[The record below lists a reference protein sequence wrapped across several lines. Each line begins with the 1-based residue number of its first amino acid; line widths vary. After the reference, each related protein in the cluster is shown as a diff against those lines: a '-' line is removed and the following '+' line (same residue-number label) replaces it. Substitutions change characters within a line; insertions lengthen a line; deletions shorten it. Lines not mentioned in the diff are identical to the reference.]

1 MSDPG
6 TTGFPSPVIA
16 HEYLVHAAPETV
28 YAWLKAHAGELDP
41 LYMSP
46 FSDELLKALLGRN
59 NPIINLG
66 VASVATE
73 TDILRT
79 LWKSGNQAIRNAIAE
94 NPYRDYGILHILSA
108 HDWADGAE
116 LRAALQSGDEDFVK
130 LWCTNHS
137 SSFRELEYAFLKQGI
152 YENLTEERWLVVI
165 YWSLQNPNLTVRDE
179 RHHEG
184 TDYPAYRAAWSLLL
198 TLPTTRTNAYLLCER
213 YSKLNTFIAPYES
226 LLDEEPSSMV
236 TDRERWQRHQP
247 EGEIVF
253 LRRVFER
260 WMASTSDDPNARDKD
275 GNEAHE
281 FQTLRQDVAA
291 AVANRDYEIQSFVKH
306 HEDVYVRRGYYRG
319 GRFPSPVEL
328 LAAFEK
334 DGKNFLEAAIHND
347 NLYRGYPKTIRTA
360 FHQLVKYNPRYE
372 EYPTPSFPS
381 IWNYRAAELFK
392 REPTHY
398 PDPNIF
404 EDDTSSP
411 ETFEITGPRQEFLHR
426 VTRVVTN
433 FLKWSCRIGENV
445 LYVLLVWYV
454 LSHLH
459 GRPEN
464 IIVPVLGLIYVALR
478 TTEISLGQM
487 TLQHALALDAIQQ
500 RLQVMSDAN
509 YRRDPDEFKEI
520 ERMKARLTGH
530 ILIES
535 ISISVVS
542 LICLWFLFNAL

>member
-6 TTGFPSPVIA
+6 TTSFPSPVIA

-28 YAWLKAHAGELDP
+28 YAWLKAHAGELGP
-41 LYMSP
+41 MYVSP

-73 TDILRT
+73 IQILRT
-79 LWKSGNQAIRNAIAE
+79 LWKSGNQAVRNAIAE
-94 NPYRDYGILHILSA
+94 SPYRDYGILHILSP
-108 HDWADGAE
+108 HDWADGGE
-116 LRAALQSGDEDFVK
+116 LAAALQSGDDDFVK
-130 LWCTNHS
+130 LWCKNR
-137 SSFRELEYAFLKQGI
+137 SFSFIELEHAFLKQGI
-152 YENLTEERWLVVI
+152 YECLTEERWLVVI
-165 YWSLQNPNLTVRDE
+165 YSSLQNPNLTVRDE
-179 RHHEG
+179 RNHEG

-198 TLPTTRTNAYLLCER
+198 TLPTTRANAYLLCER

-226 LLDEEPSSMV
+226 LSDQEPATVV
-236 TDRERWQRHQP
+236 TDRERRQRQQR

-260 WMASTSDDPNARDKD
+260 WMASTSDNPNARDKD

-291 AVANRDYEIQSFVKH
+291 GVANRGIEIQSFVKH

-319 GRFPSPVEL
+319 GRFRNPVEL

-334 DGKNFLEAAIHND
+334 DGKDFMEAAIYND
-347 NLYRGYPKTIRTA
+347 NLYRGDPKTIRTA
-360 FHQLVKYNPRYE
+360 FHQLVKDNPRYD

-381 IWNYRAAELFK
+381 IWNYRAVELFK
-392 REPTHY
+392 REPTQY

-404 EDDTSSP
+404 EDDTSLP
-411 ETFEITGPRQEFLHR
+411 ETFESTGPRQEFPHR
-426 VTRVVTN
+426 VTQVVTN
-433 FLKWSCRIGENV
+433 FLKWGWQIGENV
-445 LYVLLVWYV
+445 FYVLLVWYV

-478 TTEISLGQM
+478 TTGMRLGQM

-500 RLQVMSDAN
+500 RLRVLSDAD
-509 YRRDPDEFKEI
+509 YRRDSDELKGSI
-520 ERMKARLTGH
+520 PAPER
-530 ILIES
+530 
-535 ISISVVS
+535 
-542 LICLWFLFNAL
+542 